1 MRLSSLLVRRCAVE
15 HCRSVPPVLVHAQ
28 EVEAIWTKYLRGP
41 SRPGTHSWPGGCGHA
56 WTRKAMDAQ
65 VWPTSRPSYPH
76 RLRVCAS
83 FGAHDLPRPCRKTI
97 GAGFQASRQSS
108 MDAYRQKGSIAWDEW
123 HVASSDIIPRYYRG
137 TMTML
142 AQPGDALCAPCSVST
157 RCAQCVPFPCQS
169 CRANWGCET
178 WSVVSVRG
186 ETYAIRVDLLR
197 EQKTYVPQWGLVVQT
212 ESCHAA
218 VPWARPP

>member
-1 MRLSSLLVRRCAVE
+1 MRLSSLLVRLCAVE
-15 HCRSVPPVLVHAQ
+15 HRRSGRPVLVRAQ
-28 EVEAIWTKYLRGP
+28 GVEAIWTKYLRGP
-41 SRPGTHSWPGGCGHA
+41 SRPGTHSSPGGCGHA
-56 WTRKAMDAQ
+56 LTRKATDAR

-76 RLRVCAS
+76 RPRVCAS
-83 FGAHDLPRPCRKTI
+83 FGAHDLPRPCRRTI

-108 MDAYRQKGSIAWDEW
+108 MDAYRQNSSAAWDEW
-123 HVASSDIIPRYYRG
+123 RVASSHIIPRYYRG
-137 TMTML
+137 TMMML
-142 AQPGDALCAPCSVST
+142 ARPADALCAPCSAST

-186 ETYAIRVDLLR
+186 ETYAIRVDLQR

-212 ESCHAA
+212 G
-218 VPWARPP
+218 

>member
-1 MRLSSLLVRRCAVE
+1 MRLSSLLVRLCAVE
-15 HCRSVPPVLVHAQ
+15 HRRSGRPVLVRAQ
-28 EVEAIWTKYLRGP
+28 GVEAIWTKYLRGP
-41 SRPGTHSWPGGCGHA
+41 SRPGTHSSPGGCGHA
-56 WTRKAMDAQ
+56 LTRKATDAQ

-83 FGAHDLPRPCRKTI
+83 FGAHDLPRPCRRTI

-108 MDAYRQKGSIAWDEW
+108 MDAYRQNSSAAWDEW
-123 HVASSDIIPRYYRG
+123 RVASSHIIPRYYRG
-137 TMTML
+137 TMMML
-142 AQPGDALCAPCSVST
+142 ARPADALCAPCSVST

-178 WSVVSVRG
+178 WSAVSVRG
-186 ETYAIRVDLLR
+186 ETYAIRVDLQR

-212 ESCHAA
+212 G
-218 VPWARPP
+218 

>member
-1 MRLSSLLVRRCAVE
+1 MRLSSLLVRLCAVE
-15 HCRSVPPVLVHAQ
+15 HRRSGRPVLVRAQ
-28 EVEAIWTKYLRGP
+28 GVEAIWTKYLRGP
-41 SRPGTHSWPGGCGHA
+41 SRPGTHSSPGGCGHA
-56 WTRKAMDAQ
+56 LTRKATDAQ

-76 RLRVCAS
+76 RPRVCAS
-83 FGAHDLPRPCRKTI
+83 FGAHYLPRPCRRTI

-108 MDAYRQKGSIAWDEW
+108 MDAYRQNSSAAWDEW
-123 HVASSDIIPRYYRG
+123 RVASSHIIPRYYRG

-178 WSVVSVRG
+178 WSVVSMRV
-186 ETYAIRVDLLR
+186 ETYAIRVDLLG
-197 EQKTYVPQWGLVVQT
+197 EQRTYVPQWDLVVQT
-212 ESCHAA
+212 G
-218 VPWARPP
+218 